1 MLYSNIKHSQGYRS
15 AHVSEVASVDLSW
28 EHNGQLKV
36 FAELRMSMNDHESE
50 GVSIWG

>member
-1 MLYSNIKHSQGYRS
+1 MKRTFVYSVSVETIKQSDTS
-15 AHVSEVASVDLSW
+15 FDLSW

-36 FAELRMSMNDHESE
+36 FAELHMSMNDHESE